1 MNNLGFAI
9 FELNFFW
16 GSEISWG
23 PNELGPKQVRAKM
36 RQKANNSNV
45 WVGTRQQEKFNFI
58 NFWPQCEK
66 TTGDMQVRKI
76 LEDIIRKTGEMTND
90 FTLKVTLYCRI
101 MVVLPFS

>member
-1 MNNLGFAI
+1 
-9 FELNFFW
+9 
-16 GSEISWG
+16 
-23 PNELGPKQVRAKM
+23 M

-45 WVGTRQQEKFNFI
+45 WVGSKKSSTLKIFGLH
-58 NFWPQCEK
+58 CEK